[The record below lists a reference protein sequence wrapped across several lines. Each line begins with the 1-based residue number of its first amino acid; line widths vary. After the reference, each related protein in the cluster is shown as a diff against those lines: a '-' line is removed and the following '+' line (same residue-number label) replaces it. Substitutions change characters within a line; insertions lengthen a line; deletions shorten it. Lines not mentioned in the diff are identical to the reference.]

1 MRRARPPFHLPLW
14 YTAAAGTREA
24 TAANTVVRARGMSI
38 SFADGTSIE
47 DWCGQYYVNNV
58 GYGRADVVRAMTRQS
73 LRLSWVSPSL
83 FADVRLALTRDLR
96 RVLPRHLT
104 TPQYNTGGSDSCE
117 SALRAARIV
126 TGRTR
131 VMTLARAY
139 HGDTMTVENLCPPIA
154 PYGDHR
160 PWVIQTPGP
169 RDLWEKAGRDWSR
182 ASDLAL
188 ERAEA
193 TLRRHGPKTFAA
205 IVVEPVM
212 WTTGA
217 VPLKPRLARGLRALC
232 DRHGIKLVAD
242 EVVTGFG
249 RTGRWLGSESVGLV
263 PDAVICAKGL
273 TGGYAPLGAVV
284 FERAWGNHLRRHGLN
299 HGLTFGG
306 HPIGCAAARATLQ
319 ILERERLVARAAA
332 MGRRLRLGLEAL
344 ARLHPGRIADV
355 RGAGLLLGLQL
366 EPGRRARGRSLDAS
380 GRAEALIAAARRA
393 GMHLLS
399 ADDGAAIL
407 FTPPF
412 VVTARRIDRLLGVL
426 DRALSVY

>member
-1 MRRARPPFHLPLW
+1 
-14 YTAAAGTREA
+14 
-24 TAANTVVRARGMSI
+24 MS
-38 SFADGTSIE
+38 
-47 DWCGQYYVNNV
+47 
-58 GYGRADVVRAMTRQS
+58 RQS
-73 LRLSWVSPSL
+73 LRLSWVSPSQ

-131 VMTLARAY
+131 VLTLTRAY
-139 HGDTMTVENLCPPIA
+139 HGDTMTVENLCPPIT

-193 TLRRHGPKTFAA
+193 TLGVTDRRLRRRRRGAGDVDDRRRAAGRAWRADSGPR
-205 IVVEPVM
+205 
-212 WTTGA
+212 
-217 VPLKPRLARGLRALC
+217 PLPASSSSPTRWSPGSA
-232 DRHGIKLVAD
+232 DRPA
-242 EVVTGFG
+242 
-249 RTGRWLGSESVGLV
+249 GSIGDHGLV

-284 FERAWGNHLRRHGLN
+284 FERGWGAHLRRHGLN

-306 HPIGCAAARATLQ
+306 HPIGCAAARATLR

-355 RGAGLLLGLQL
+355 RGAGLPLGLQL
-366 EPGRRARGRSLDAS
+366 ELRRPAAALTRRAR
-380 GRAEALIAAARRA
+380 
-393 GMHLLS
+393 
-399 ADDGAAIL
+399 
-407 FTPPF
+407 
-412 VVTARRIDRLLGVL
+412 
-426 DRALSVY
+426 

>member
-14 YTAAAGTREA
+14 YTGAAGTRRA
-24 TAANTVVRARGMSI
+24 TPANTAVRARGMSVT
-38 SFADGTSIE
+38 FANGASIE

-58 GYGRADVVRAMTRQS
+58 GYGRPDVARAMARQA
-73 LRLSWVSPSL
+73 LRMSWVSPSL
-83 FADVRLALTRDLR
+83 FADVRLGLTRDLR

-117 SALRAARIV
+117 SALRAARMV

-131 VMTLARAY
+131 VLTLTRAY
-139 HGDTMTVENLCPPIA
+139 HGDTMTVENLCPPIT
-154 PYGDHR
+154 PYGDRR
-160 PWVIQTPGP
+160 PWAVQTAGP
-169 RDLWEKAGRDWSR
+169 RDLWERCGRDWTR
-182 ASDLAL
+182 AADLAL

-193 TLRRHGPKTFAA
+193 TLARHGPKTFAA
-205 IVVEPVM
+205 LVVEPVM

-217 VPLKPRLARGLRALC
+217 VALKPRLARGLRTLC
-232 DRHGIKLVAD
+232 DRHGIKLIAD

-249 RTGRWLGSESVGLV
+249 RTGRWFGSESVGLV
-263 PDAVICAKGL
+263 PDAIFCAKGL

-284 FERAWGNHLRRHGLN
+284 FERAWGEHLRRHGLN

-306 HPIGCAAARATLQ
+306 HPIGCAAARATLR
-319 ILERERLVARAAA
+319 ILTRERLVARAAA
-332 MGRRLRLGLEAL
+332 MGRRLRLGLEGL
-344 ARLHPGRIADV
+344 ARLHPDRVADV
-355 RGAGLLLGLQL
+355 RGAGLLLALQL
-366 EPGRRARGRSLDAS
+366 EPGRRAGGRRIDAA
-380 GRAEALIAAARRA
+380 GRAESLIGAARRA

-399 ADDGAAIL
+399 CDDGASIL

-412 VVTARRIDRLLGVL
+412 IVTTRRIDRLLGVL